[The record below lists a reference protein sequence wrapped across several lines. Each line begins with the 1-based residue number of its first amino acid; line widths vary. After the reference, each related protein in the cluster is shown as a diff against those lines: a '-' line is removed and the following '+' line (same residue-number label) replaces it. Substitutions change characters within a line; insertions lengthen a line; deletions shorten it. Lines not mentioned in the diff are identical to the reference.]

1 VDFNYQD
8 VRTQFVE
15 LYKEEPLLVRSP
27 ARINLIG
34 EHTDYND
41 GFVMPA
47 AIDKEI
53 VFGITAS
60 SDNISRIY
68 SLNFQE
74 GVEVNLSN
82 TEKVQN
88 PRWVNYLL
96 GVIRRLQDLGHTIK
110 PFNCVLG
117 GNIPTGSGVSSSAA
131 LECGF
136 VYALNELNALNLP
149 KIDMI
154 KIAQWAEHNYA
165 GVKCGIMDQFASMM
179 GKKDHVFVLDCRSLE
194 YHYFPI
200 ALKGYTLVLLDT
212 NVKHSLADSEYN
224 TRRKECEQGVAL
236 LKKYYPS
243 ISSLRD
249 VTPAMLKEH
258 QSKFESVVF
267 NRCSY
272 IVSENLRV
280 EGASKDLANGDIA
293 SFGAKMNETHEGLS
307 KLYQVSC
314 KELDFLAEEAKAHPA
329 VLGAR
334 MMGGGFGGCTIN
346 IVKNE
351 EIETF
356 ISQLRKDYMNAFNIE
371 LKSYIV
377 KVNDGSSQVTAT
389 LKNVSHAQ

>member
-1 VDFNYQD
+1 
-8 VRTQFVE
+8 
-15 LYKEEPLLVRSP
+15 
-27 ARINLIG
+27 
-34 EHTDYND
+34 
-41 GFVMPA
+41 
-47 AIDKEI
+47 
-53 VFGITAS
+53 
-60 SDNISRIY
+60 
-68 SLNFQE
+68 
-74 GVEVNLSN
+74 
-82 TEKVQN
+82 
-88 PRWVNYLL
+88 
-96 GVIRRLQDLGHTIK
+96 
-110 PFNCVLG
+110 
-117 GNIPTGSGVSSSAA
+117 
-131 LECGF
+131 
-136 VYALNELNALNLP
+136 
-149 KIDMI
+149 
-154 KIAQWAEHNYA
+154 
-165 GVKCGIMDQFASMM
+165 
-179 GKKDHVFVLDCRSLE
+179 
-194 YHYFPI
+194 
-200 ALKGYTLVLLDT
+200 
-212 NVKHSLADSEYN
+212 HSLADSEYN

-236 LKKYYPS
+236 LKKHYPS

-258 QSKFESVVF
+258 QSEFPSIVF
-267 NRCSY
+267 DRCNY

-346 IVKNE
+346 IVKND

-389 LKNVSHAQ
+389 LKNVSYAQ

>member
-1 VDFNYQD
+1 MEFNNTD
-8 VRTQFVE
+8 VRNRFVE

-53 VFGITAS
+53 IFGIAPS
-60 SDNISRIY
+60 NDSVSRIY
-68 SLNFQE
+68 SLNFNE
-74 GVEVNLSN
+74 GVEVNLN
-82 TEKVQN
+82 NPEKVTS
-88 PRWVNYLL
+88 PKWANYLL
-96 GVIRRLQDLGHTIK
+96 GVIRSLRNSDLPLK

-117 GNIPTGSGVSSSAA
+117 GNIPAGSGVSSSAA

-136 VYALNELNALNLP
+136 VYALNELNGLNLP

-154 KIAQWAEHNYA
+154 KRAQWAEHNYA

-200 ALKGYTLVLLDT
+200 ELNGYALVLLDT

-224 TRRKECEQGVAL
+224 TRRKECEQGVAI
-236 LKKYYPS
+236 LKKHNPA

-249 VTPAMLKEH
+249 VTLEFLNEH
-258 QSKFESVVF
+258 RSEFTEVVY
-267 NRCSY
+267 NRCLY
-272 IVSENLRV
+272 VVSENLRV
-280 EGASKDLANGDIA
+280 EGASKDLAKGDIK

-314 KELDFLAEEAKAHPA
+314 KELDFLAEVARKHPA
-329 VLGAR
+329 VLGGR

-346 IVKNE
+346 IVKKE
-351 EIETF
+351 EINSF
-356 ISQLRKDYMNAFNIE
+356 IAQLEKDYKTEFGIE
-371 LKSYIV
+371 MRSHIV
-377 KVNDGSSQVTAT
+377 SVNDGSSHVTPLVTA
-389 LKNVSHAQ
+389 SHAQ